1 MAERKP
7 KKVAIEFLKQRVD
20 ELTLAEKVD
29 LLKTLNESIASDKER
44 LQDQLSL
51 LNSLK

>member
-29 LLKTLNESIASDKER
+29 LLKTLNESIKSDKTKLESQ
-44 LQDQLSL
+44 LQL
-51 LNSLK
+51 LNNLN